1 MINNYKA
8 LSTRYLKQNKKRTLL
23 TLIGII
29 LSLSLIATIGLFV
42 KSAEKSQIENAKY
55 TAGFSFHLEYE
66 TYTEDILSKVSNN
79 PNVQLYGIM
88 EHGDTVAYNDIYIN
102 RYYMDK
108 GATELFNYSVKEG
121 RMPQND
127 SEISIDQWAKNSIKE
142 NLNLGDKIVI
152 KEKPYTVVGFLKND
166 EYFQRTKSCRA
177 IAFSN
182 APKNGQ
188 LMVEISPKADLNE
201 TLKNLSD
208 LTTNENLVLN
218 QSLIRLNEMSSNKV
232 LIVVACIAVAVV
244 VSASIVVIRNSFQIN
259 VAERLKQFG
268 LLRSIGATKKQIK
281 RIVFREAT
289 LLLLIAIPIGLSIS
303 LGAIYG
309 LNFVFKLIL
318 KGDVYLSLVSIDP
331 GVLIISIIITI
342 LAVYI
347 SSLVPANFVGNISP
361 LAAIS
366 SRVIIKKDVIKRR
379 KYPLLKKIFS
389 YKVVMAVKNVRRNPS
404 RCHTMILSIVI
415 SSALFITFTSLMDG
429 VFTIKSPN
437 EAYEII
443 DLEVNRSSDNHGAAG
458 DNNQIATNSSGEIDN
473 LAAQLSTLNNVDKIY
488 IQYPDVF
495 GMAEVPLNRR
505 IKEAGGILQ
514 KRKFEDGYKEVINTK
529 IKGYDKVALEDLS
542 KYLLSGNIDVH
553 RMNSENGVIL
563 VDNGKVRDYDTNEL
577 YIGKLT
583 DYKVN
588 DEVVILKDNKEFKV
602 KIIAIIKE
610 DIFERNDST
619 NVLTLITGEQV
630 LKNLTGEPPKIKN
643 LSIAL
648 KDKSLDLKTATEVNN
663 ILKDYPSYTVINYT
677 DMNKSQRNS
686 MLMIH
691 VLVYGFIAVITLI
704 SSINIINTITMNIT
718 LRRKE
723 SAMLKSIG
731 MSQKDLRAII
741 RYEGMFYGIIGGTLG
756 AIVGCFLSY
765 SISNVLSGV
774 VVMQW
779 KLPLGLSVITIL
791 VAMAISYLSTLIP
804 LKKIEKDNVIETIRE
819 E

>member
-1 MINNYKA
+1 MINNYKV

-29 LSLSLIATIGLFV
+29 LSLSLVSTIGLFV

-55 TAGFSFHLEYE
+55 TQGFAFHLGYQ
-66 TYTEDILSKVSNN
+66 TYTEDILLKVSNN
-79 PNVQLYGIM
+79 PNVQYYGIM
-88 EHGDTVAYNDIYIN
+88 EHGDPVDYNGIYID

-108 GATELFNYSVKEG
+108 GATELFKYSVKEG

-127 SEISIDQWAKNSIKE
+127 SEISIDQWAKSYIKE
-142 NLNLGDKIVI
+142 NLNLGDKIDI
-152 KEKPYTVVGFLKND
+152 KEKTYTVVGFLKND

-201 TLKNLSD
+201 ILKNLSN
-208 LTTNENLVLN
+208 LTTNENLIIN
-218 QSLIRLNEMSSNKV
+218 QSLIRLNEMSSNKT
-232 LIVVACIAVAVV
+232 LIIVACIAIAVV
-244 VSASIVVIRNSFQIN
+244 VSASIVVIHNSFQIN

-289 LLLLIAIPIGLSIS
+289 ILLIIAIPIGLSIS
-303 LGAIYG
+303 IGAIYG

-318 KGDVYLSLVSIDP
+318 KGDMYLSLVSIDV
-331 GVLIISIIITI
+331 GVLIISTIITI

-347 SSLVPANFVGNISP
+347 SSLVPASFVGNISP

-366 SRVIIKKDVIKRR
+366 SRVIIKKDVVKRR
-379 KYPLLKKIFS
+379 KYPLLKKIFN
-389 YKVVMAVKNVRRNPS
+389 YKVVMAVKNIRRNPG
-404 RCHTMILSIVI
+404 RCRTMILSIVI
-415 SSALFITFTSLMDG
+415 SSALFITFTSFMDE

-437 EAYEII
+437 GAYETI
-443 DLEVNRSSDNHGAAG
+443 DLEVSRTSDNDGEEG
-458 DNNQIATNSSGEIDN
+458 NNNQIVDN
-473 LAAQLSTLNNVDKIY
+473 LAAQLSALSNVDKVY
-488 IQYPDVF
+488 IEYHAVF
-495 GMAEVPLNRR
+495 GMTEIPLNKR
-505 IKEAGGILQ
+505 INEAGDILE
-514 KRKFEDGYKEVINTK
+514 KRKFEDGYKEVIGAK

-542 KYLLSGNIDVH
+542 KYLLNGNIDVN

-563 VDNGKVRDYDTNEL
+563 VDNGKVRDYNTNRL

-588 DEVVILKDNKEFKV
+588 DEIIILNDNEEFKAKV
-602 KIIAIIKE
+602 IAIIKE
-610 DIFERNDST
+610 DIFERDDST
-619 NVLTLITGEQV
+619 NTLTLITGEQV
-630 LKNLTGEPPKIKN
+630 LKNLTGESPKIKN

-648 KDKSLDLKTATEVNN
+648 KDESLDLKTAEEVNN
-663 ILKDYPSYTVINYT
+663 ILKDYPSYNATNYV

-686 MLMIH
+686 MLMIQ
-691 VLVYGFIAVITLI
+691 VLVYGFITVIILI
-704 SSINIINTITMNIT
+704 SSINIINTITMSIT

-731 MSQKDLRAII
+731 MSQKDLKAII

-756 AIVGCFLSY
+756 AIAGCFLSY
-765 SISNVLSGV
+765 SIFNVLSDV
-774 VVMQW
+774 VVVQW

-804 LKKIEKDNVIETIRE
+804 MKKIEKDNVIEAIRE

>member
-1 MINNYKA
+1 MINNYKD

-29 LSLSLIATIGLFV
+29 LSLSLVATIGLFV
-42 KSAEKSQIENAKY
+42 KSTEKSQIENAKY
-55 TAGFSFHLEYE
+55 TQGFSFHLGYQ
-66 TYTEDILSKVSNN
+66 TYTEDILLKVSNN
-79 PNVQLYGIM
+79 PNVQHYGIM
-88 EHGDTVAYNDIYIN
+88 EHSDPVAYNDIHID

-108 GATELFNYSVKEG
+108 GATELFKYSVKEG

-127 SEISIDQWAKNSIKE
+127 SEISIDQWAKSYIKE
-142 NLNLGDKIVI
+142 NLNIGDKIDI
-152 KEKPYTVVGFLKND
+152 KEKAYTVVGFLKND

-201 TLKNLSD
+201 TLKNLSK
-208 LTTNENLVLN
+208 LTTNENLILN
-218 QSLIRLNEMSSNKV
+218 QSLIRLNEMSSNKT
-232 LIVVACIAVAVV
+232 LITVACIAIAVV
-244 VSASIVVIRNSFQIN
+244 VSASIVVIHNSFQIN

-289 LLLLIAIPIGLSIS
+289 ILLIIAIPIGLFISI
-303 LGAIYG
+303 GAMYG
-309 LNFVFKLIL
+309 LSFVLKLIL
-318 KGDVYLSLVSIDP
+318 KGDMYMSLVSIDV
-331 GVLIISIIITI
+331 GVLIISTIITI

-366 SRVIIKKDVIKRR
+366 SRVIIKKDVVKRR
-379 KYPLLKKIFS
+379 KYPLLKKIFN
-389 YKVVMAVKNVRRNPS
+389 YKVVMAVKNIRRNPG
-404 RCHTMILSIVI
+404 RCRTMILSIVI
-415 SSALFITFTSLMDG
+415 SSALFITFTSLMDKA
-429 VFTIKSPN
+429 FTIKSPN
-437 EAYEII
+437 GAYETI
-443 DLEVNRSSDNHGAAG
+443 DLEVKRSSDKDGEAS
-458 DNNQIATNSSGEIDN
+458 DNNQIVDN
-473 LAAQLSTLNNVDKIY
+473 LAPRLSTLSNVDKVY
-488 IQYPDVF
+488 IEYPDVF
-495 GMAEVPLNRR
+495 GMTEVPLNKRVN
-505 IKEAGGILQ
+505 EAEGILQ
-514 KRKFEDGYKEVINTK
+514 KRKFEDSYKEVIDAR

-542 KYLLSGNIDVH
+542 KYYLLNGNIDAN

-563 VDNGKVRDYDTNEL
+563 VDNGKVRDYNTNKL

-583 DYKVN
+583 DYKIN
-588 DEVVILKDNKEFKV
+588 DEIIILKDNEEFKV
-602 KIIAIIKE
+602 KVIAIIKD
-610 DIFERNDST
+610 DIFERDDST

-630 LKNLTGEPPKIKN
+630 LKNLTGESPKIKN

-648 KDKSLDLKTATEVNN
+648 KDESLDLETAEEANN
-663 ILKDYPSYTVINYT
+663 ILKDYPSYTVTNYV

-691 VLVYGFIAVITLI
+691 VLVYGFITVITLI

-731 MSQKDLRAII
+731 MSQKDLKAII
-741 RYEGMFYGIIGGTLG
+741 RYEGIFYGIIGGTLG
-756 AIVGCFLSY
+756 AIAGCFLSY
-765 SISNVLSGV
+765 SISNVLSDV
-774 VVMQW
+774 VAMQW
-779 KLPLGLSVITIL
+779 NLPLGLSVITIL

-804 LKKIEKDNVIETIRE
+804 MKKIEKDNVIETIRE

>member
-1 MINNYKA
+1 
-8 LSTRYLKQNKKRTLL
+8 L

-55 TAGFSFHLEYE
+55 MAGFSFHLEYE

-152 KEKPYTVVGFLKND
+152 KGKPYTVVGFLKND

-201 TLKNLSD
+201 TLKNLSN

-218 QSLIRLNEMSSNKV
+218 QSLIRLNEMSSNKA
-232 LIVVACIAVAVV
+232 LIIVACIAVAIV
-244 VSASIVVIRNSFQIN
+244 VSASIIVIRNSFQIN

-289 LLLLIAIPIGLSIS
+289 ILIIIAIPIGLSIS

-309 LNFVFKLIL
+309 LNFVFRLIL
-318 KGDVYLSLVSIDP
+318 KDDMYLSLVSIDV

-366 SRVIIKKDVIKRR
+366 SRVIIKKDVIKRK
-379 KYPLLKKIFS
+379 KYPLLKKIFN

-437 EAYEII
+437 EAYETI
-443 DLEVNRSSDNHGAAG
+443 DLEVNRSSDNHDASG

-488 IQYPDVF
+488 IQYPDEF

-514 KRKFEDGYKEVINTK
+514 KRKFEDSYKEVINTK

-542 KYLLSGNIDVH
+542 KYLLSGNIDVNM
-553 RMNSENGVIL
+553 MNSENGVIL

-630 LKNLTGEPPKIKN
+630 LKNLTGESPKIKN

-765 SISNVLSGV
+765 SISNVLSDV

>member
-29 LSLSLIATIGLFV
+29 LSLSLVATIGLFV

-55 TAGFSFHLEYE
+55 MQGFSFHLGYE
-66 TYTEDILSKVSNN
+66 TYTEDILLKVSNN

-88 EHGDTVAYNDIYIN
+88 EHGDTVDYNDIYID

-108 GATELFNYSVKEG
+108 GATELFKYSVKEG

-127 SEISIDQWAKNSIKE
+127 NEISIDQWAKNSIKE
-142 NLNLGDKIVI
+142 NLNLGDKIAI
-152 KEKPYTVVGFLKND
+152 KGKPYTVVGFLKND

-182 APKNGQ
+182 TPKNGQ
-188 LMVEISPKADLNE
+188 LMVEISPKADFNG
-201 TLKNLSD
+201 TLKNLSK
-208 LTTNENLVLN
+208 LTTNENLILN

-232 LIVVACIAVAVV
+232 LIIVACIAVAVV
-244 VSASIVVIRNSFQIN
+244 VSASIVVIHNSFQIN

-289 LLLLIAIPIGLSIS
+289 ILLIIAILIGLSIS
-303 LGAIYG
+303 IGAIYG

-318 KGDVYLSLVSIDP
+318 KGDKYLSLVRIDV

-366 SRVIIKKDVIKRR
+366 SRVIIKKDVVKRR
-379 KYPLLKKIFS
+379 KYPLLKKIFN
-389 YKVVMAVKNVRRNPS
+389 YKVVMAVKNIRRNPG
-404 RCHTMILSIVI
+404 RCRTMILSIVI
-415 SSALFITFTSLMDG
+415 SSALFITFTSFMDE

-437 EAYEII
+437 EAYETI
-443 DLEVNRSSDNHGAAG
+443 DLDVSRSSDKDSAAG
-458 DNNQIATNSSGEIDN
+458 DNNQVADN
-473 LAAQLSTLNNVDKIY
+473 LAAQLSTLSNVDKVY

-495 GMAEVPLNRR
+495 GMAEVPLNKR
-505 IKEAGGILQ
+505 IKEAEGILQ
-514 KRKFEDGYKEVINTK
+514 KQKFEDGYKEVIGTK
-529 IKGYDKVALEDLS
+529 IKGYDKVALDDLS
-542 KYLLSGNIDVH
+542 KYLLSGNIDVN
-553 RMNSENGVIL
+553 RTNSENGVIL
-563 VDNGKVRDYDTNEL
+563 VDNGKVRDYNTSKL

-588 DEVVILKDNKEFKV
+588 DEIIILKDNKEFKV
-602 KIIAIIKE
+602 KIIAIIKD
-610 DIFERNDST
+610 DIFERDDST

-630 LKNLTGEPPKIKN
+630 LKNLTGESPKIKN

-648 KDKSLDLKTATEVNN
+648 KDESLDLETATEVNN
-663 ILKDYPSYTVINYT
+663 ILKDYPSYTVINYA

-686 MLMIH
+686 MLMIQ

-731 MSQKDLRAII
+731 MSQKDLKTII

-756 AIVGCFLSY
+756 AIAGCFLSY
-765 SISNVLSGV
+765 SISNVLSDV
-774 VVMQW
+774 VAMQW

-791 VAMAISYLSTLIP
+791 VAMTISYLSTLIP
-804 LKKIEKDNVIETIRE
+804 MKKIEKDNVIETIRE

>member
-8 LSTRYLKQNKKRTLL
+8 LSTRYLKQNKKRTFL

-29 LSLSLIATIGLFV
+29 LSFSLVATIGLFV

-55 TAGFSFHLEYE
+55 MQGFSFHLGYE
-66 TYTEDILSKVSNN
+66 TYTEDILLKVSNN

-88 EHGDTVAYNDIYIN
+88 EHGDTVDYNDIYID

-108 GATELFNYSVKEG
+108 GATELFKYSVKEG

-152 KEKPYTVVGFLKND
+152 EGKPYTVVGFLKND

-177 IAFSN
+177 ISFSN

-188 LMVEISPKADLNE
+188 LMVEISPKADFNE
-201 TLKNLSD
+201 TLKNLSK
-208 LTTNENLVLN
+208 LTTNENLILN

-232 LIVVACIAVAVV
+232 LIIVACIAVAVV
-244 VSASIVVIRNSFQIN
+244 VSASIVVIHNSFQIN

-289 LLLLIAIPIGLSIS
+289 ILLIIAIPIGLSIS

-318 KGDVYLSLVSIDP
+318 KGDKYLSLVRIDV

-347 SSLVPANFVGNISP
+347 SSLVPASFVGNISP

-366 SRVIIKKDVIKRR
+366 SRVIIKKDVVKRR
-379 KYPLLKKIFS
+379 KYPLLKKIFN
-389 YKVVMAVKNVRRNPS
+389 YKVVMAVKNIRRNPG
-404 RCHTMILSIVI
+404 RCRTMILSIVI
-415 SSALFITFTSLMDG
+415 SSALFITFTSFMDE
-429 VFTIKSPN
+429 VFTMKSPN
-437 EAYEII
+437 EAYETI
-443 DLEVNRSSDNHGAAG
+443 DLDVSRSSDKEGTAG
-458 DNNQIATNSSGEIDN
+458 DNNQIVDNSSGEVDN
-473 LAAQLSTLNNVDKIY
+473 LAAQLSTLSNVDKVY

-495 GMAEVPLNRR
+495 GMAEVPLNKR
-505 IKEAGGILQ
+505 IKEAEGILQ
-514 KRKFEDGYKEVINTK
+514 KRKFEDGYKEVIGTK

-542 KYLLSGNIDVH
+542 KYLLSGNIDVN
-553 RMNSENGVIL
+553 RMNSEDGVIL
-563 VDNGKVRDYDTNEL
+563 VDNGKVRDYNTSKL

-588 DEVVILKDNKEFKV
+588 DEIIILKDDKEFKV
-602 KIIAIIKE
+602 KIIAIIKD
-610 DIFERNDST
+610 DIFERDDST

-630 LKNLTGEPPKIKN
+630 LKNLTGESPKIKN

-648 KDKSLDLKTATEVNN
+648 KDESLDLETATEVNN
-663 ILKDYPSYTVINYT
+663 ILKDYPSYTVINYA

-686 MLMIH
+686 MLMIQ

-731 MSQKDLRAII
+731 MSQKDLKTII

-756 AIVGCFLSY
+756 AIAGCFLSY
-765 SISNVLSGV
+765 SISNVLSDV
-774 VVMQW
+774 VAMQW

-791 VAMAISYLSTLIP
+791 VAMTISYLSTLIP
-804 LKKIEKDNVIETIRE
+804 MKKIEKDNVIETIRE